1 MARFKMLRGK
11 KVDLPTI
18 LTDGYTYFCTDTGEI
33 FIDFLD
39 EQGEVA
45 RKQVSAETEEL
56 KLKLKLKDTVVDTIE
71 DRNSLVTE
79 KGAYEG
85 IQVYVKDDKTTYIL
99 KEFGNNESW
108 EPLGSSS
115 DENGNIVSGDRESN
129 KINEAGILNS
139 LEGRNNSIG
148 ISMIPSIKG
157 SIYETNTII
166 VNEYNGLYIS
176 PIRFDD
182 FVYYTKIVN
191 NNGVY
196 TYTVYQA
203 SPKIITDNK
212 GNYQN
217 DSDDINYDNI
227 VKIEFYNGDILFEF
241 EFTDTEKYDFIISN
255 GESFCFSKG
264 EIILMP
270 DTAMFTGMVDGV
282 NFSYANGYQN
292 TALSSSVHITGD
304 SNIVGARAYQIL
316 ESNKSE
322 STYTLDSVIGLQTG
336 DIYSIRLSA
345 NYDNWGKITDIY
357 PETNTVKVDTFI
369 DKAVTASSSF
379 RIASKPWLGTTNWA
393 SYARSSG
400 VLNRVHGDAASADGR
415 SNIITGRYGR
425 ASGYLNKTGYAG
437 HVQNRSNT
445 ALGIDASGSGRD
457 TVADGERS
465 FTMGYGT
472 VAKAKDQLARG
483 KYNIPDNGQNY
494 ADIVGNGKDDNN
506 RSNAYTLDWNGNG
519 WFAGSITTEGIITT
533 SDIELPY
540 LKEIIIKGNTVINE
554 ELKESSGSIIQTI
567 NIDNS
572 TVIDLSDKNIEL
584 SSTLKYNDQLIVND
598 KKISVI
604 KNIRK
609 LTIDSR
615 FGKYWKQATAKSS
628 SGGRT
633 FSKRFYIDINF
644 AVDNEGNTLLTPE
657 ELEIFNKGE
666 MVFFTDSGYSSHFS
680 TYITKQPYTHDRF
693 YLEQSSSEYI
703 RLHIFDTNATNILVS
718 ANDES
723 IYHEIGSIEIPEGE
737 YDIRTESIDF
747 YFGIVSPKTIDIRD
761 VNTKEW
767 NNIIN
772 QYNYG
777 LDINAIVNLEFSNG
791 ISNTI
796 LNANVTLEYLTNK
809 LAKIENYIRENQ
821 NNNIID
827 IDNDNNCTFPANV
840 EAKGDIIANDIK
852 LPYLI
857 KEITVDGETTI
868 DRTLK
873 KSSGSIIQNIK
884 VDDIDVFNLS
894 DKNIELSATKKYH
907 DNLVIVNG
915 KISVIKNIRKL
926 TIDSRFGKYWKQATA
941 KSSSGGRTFSKRF
954 YIDINFAVDNE
965 GNTLLTPEE
974 LEIFNKG
981 EMVFF
986 TDSGYSSHFSTYIT
1000 KQPYTH
1006 DRFYLE
1012 QSSSE
1017 YIRLHIFDTN
1027 ATNILVSANDESI
1040 YHEIGSI
1047 EIPEGEYDIR
1057 TESIDFYFGI
1067 VSPKT
1072 IDIETLYSEEW
1083 KNLMNLYNYDSVVS
1097 ANAIS
1102 DFNDE
1107 VSEISLNTNVI
1118 LDNFIDMI
1126 ADLKT
1131 KNYTIDSEM
1140 SNDSTNS
1147 VQNKV
1152 VKRYIDDAI
1161 NASGKSTV
1169 IDDAMSENS
1178 TNPVQNKVV
1187 KKYIDDSVSNI
1198 EISVDTEMSDESTNA
1213 VQNKVIKKYID
1224 DLYGSSNNSS
1234 NNSSNGGFKLVN
1246 LVSDIPEKATSGD
1259 SIVVTS
1265 DDSNK
1270 NGLYLY
1276 INSTWN
1282 KIAMEATTLIAGD
1295 IISGGNA

>member
-1 MARFKMLRGK
+1 MSFIAKNPISAVEITSLPPVPIKGTRGIFAK
-11 KVDLPTI
+11 KDGWYDIDSSDNINKIATIKDINELLADKVD
-18 LTDGYTYFCTDTGEI
+18 
-33 FIDFLD
+33 
-39 EQGEVA
+39 A
-45 RKQVSAETEEL
+45 NNN
-56 KLKLKLKDTVVDTIE
+56 TV
-71 DRNSLVTE
+71 
-79 KGAYEG
+79 G
-85 IQVYVKDDKTTYIL
+85 
-99 KEFGNNESW
+99 
-108 EPLGSSS
+108 
-115 DENGNIVSGDRESN
+115 GDQESN
-129 KINEAGILNS
+129 KINESGILNS
-139 LEGRNNSIG
+139 LEGKNNSIG

-182 FVYYTKIVN
+182 FVYYNKIVN

-255 GESFCFSKG
+255 GESFSFSKG
-264 EIILMP
+264 EIILAP

-379 RIASKPWLGTTNWA
+379 RIVSKPWLGTTNWA

-400 VLNRVHGDAASADGR
+400 VSNRVHGDAASADGR

-465 FTMGYGT
+465 FTMGHGT

-519 WFAGSITTEGIITT
+519 WFAGSITTEDIITAK
-533 SDIELPY
+533 DIKLPY
-540 LKEIIIKGNTVINE
+540 LIKEIAVYGETTIDRT
-554 ELKESSGSIIQTI
+554 LKKSSGSIIQ
-567 NIDNS
+567 NIKVDD
-572 TVIDLSDKNIEL
+572 IDVFNLSDKNIEL
-584 SSTLKYNDQLIVND
+584 SATLKYNDQLIVND

-644 AVDNEGNTLLTPE
+644 AVDSEGNTLLTPE

-680 TYITKQPYTHDRF
+680 RYITKQPYTHDRF
-693 YLEQSSSEYI
+693 YLDQSSSEYI

-718 ANDES
+718 ADDES

-767 NNIIN
+767 
-772 QYNYG
+772 
-777 LDINAIVNLEFSNG
+777 
-791 ISNTI
+791 
-796 LNANVTLEYLTNK
+796 
-809 LAKIENYIRENQ
+809 
-821 NNNIID
+821 
-827 IDNDNNCTFPANV
+827 
-840 EAKGDIIANDIK
+840 
-852 LPYLI
+852 
-857 KEITVDGETTI
+857 
-868 DRTLK
+868 
-873 KSSGSIIQNIK
+873 
-884 VDDIDVFNLS
+884 
-894 DKNIELSATKKYH
+894 
-907 DNLVIVNG
+907 
-915 KISVIKNIRKL
+915 
-926 TIDSRFGKYWKQATA
+926 
-941 KSSSGGRTFSKRF
+941 
-954 YIDINFAVDNE
+954 
-965 GNTLLTPEE
+965 
-974 LEIFNKG
+974 
-981 EMVFF
+981 
-986 TDSGYSSHFSTYIT
+986 
-1000 KQPYTH
+1000 
-1006 DRFYLE
+1006 
-1012 QSSSE
+1012 
-1017 YIRLHIFDTN
+1017 
-1027 ATNILVSANDESI
+1027 
-1040 YHEIGSI
+1040 
-1047 EIPEGEYDIR
+1047 
-1057 TESIDFYFGI
+1057 
-1067 VSPKT
+1067 
-1072 IDIETLYSEEW
+1072 

-1118 LDNFIDMI
+1118 LDNFVDMI

-1131 KNYTIDSEM
+1131 KNYTTDSEISSESINRIANYVNKLNKNKVDKVDGKGLS
-1140 SNDSTNS
+1140 SNDFTDEYKKQLDDGIN
-1147 VQNKV
+1147 
-1152 VKRYIDDAI
+1152 IDVDT
-1161 NASGKSTV
+1161 KL
-1169 IDDAMSENS
+1169 SETS
-1178 TNPVQNKVV
+1178 ENPVQNKVITSALSYKIKRINYHVPLGIWQQEPGMFDFCMTRLPDGRIGFEQQDSMIVFYISQGNLV
-1187 KKYIDDSVSNI
+1187 KGTKNTLILTQSTMNENTVGVQTIFDSNTNLLWQRMNLDSTKEWTEWEVISVSQTDLDKAIGDVETSLENI
-1198 EISVDTEMSDESTNA
+1198 IA
-1213 VQNKVIKKYID
+1213 KYG
-1224 DLYGSSNNSS
+1224 L
-1234 NNSSNGGFKLVN
+1234 GGDGV
-1246 LVSDIPEKATSGD
+1246 
-1259 SIVVTS
+1259 
-1265 DDSNK
+1265 
-1270 NGLYLY
+1270 
-1276 INSTWN
+1276 
-1282 KIAMEATTLIAGD
+1282 
-1295 IISGGNA
+1295 

>member
-1 MARFKMLRGK
+1 MSFIAKNPISAVEITSLPPVPIKGTRGIFAK
-11 KVDLPTI
+11 KDGWYDIDSSDNINKIATIKDINELLADKVDEEEGKGLSTNDF
-18 LTDGYTYFCTDTGEI
+18 TDEYKKQ
-33 FIDFLD
+33 LD
-39 EQGEVA
+39 DGININ
-45 RKQVSAETEEL
+45 
-56 KLKLKLKDTVVDTIE
+56 VDTELSETSENPVQNKVI
-71 DRNSLVTE
+71 
-79 KGAYEG
+79 K
-85 IQVYVKDDKTTYIL
+85 KYI
-99 KEFGNNESW
+99 
-108 EPLGSSS
+108 
-115 DENGNIVSGDRESN
+115 DENTAIKVDANNNTVGGDQESN
-129 KINEAGILNS
+129 KINESGILNS
-139 LEGRNNSIG
+139 LEGKNNSIG

-182 FVYYTKIVN
+182 FVYYNKIVN

-255 GESFCFSKG
+255 GESFSFSKG
-264 EIILMP
+264 EIILAP

-379 RIASKPWLGTTNWA
+379 RIVSKPWLGTTNWA

-400 VLNRVHGDAASADGR
+400 VSNRVHGDAASADGR

-465 FTMGYGT
+465 FTMGHGT

-519 WFAGSITTEGIITT
+519 WFAGSITTE
-533 SDIELPY
+533 
-540 LKEIIIKGNTVINE
+540 
-554 ELKESSGSIIQTI
+554 
-567 NIDNS
+567 
-572 TVIDLSDKNIEL
+572 
-584 SSTLKYNDQLIVND
+584 
-598 KKISVI
+598 
-604 KNIRK
+604 
-609 LTIDSR
+609 
-615 FGKYWKQATAKSS
+615 
-628 SGGRT
+628 
-633 FSKRFYIDINF
+633 
-644 AVDNEGNTLLTPE
+644 
-657 ELEIFNKGE
+657 
-666 MVFFTDSGYSSHFS
+666 
-680 TYITKQPYTHDRF
+680 
-693 YLEQSSSEYI
+693 
-703 RLHIFDTNATNILVS
+703 
-718 ANDES
+718 
-723 IYHEIGSIEIPEGE
+723 
-737 YDIRTESIDF
+737 
-747 YFGIVSPKTIDIRD
+747 
-761 VNTKEW
+761 
-767 NNIIN
+767 
-772 QYNYG
+772 
-777 LDINAIVNLEFSNG
+777 
-791 ISNTI
+791 
-796 LNANVTLEYLTNK
+796 
-809 LAKIENYIRENQ
+809 
-821 NNNIID
+821 
-827 IDNDNNCTFPANV
+827 
-840 EAKGDIIANDIK
+840 GDIIANDIK

-954 YIDINFAVDNE
+954 YIDINSLIDSE

-1012 QSSSE
+1012 QSSSK

-1027 ATNILVSANDESI
+1027 ATNILVSANNESI

-1072 IDIETLYSEEW
+1072 IDIRDVNTKEW

-1118 LDNFIDMI
+1118 LDNFVDMI

-1131 KNYTIDSEM
+1131 KNYTTDSEM
-1140 SNDSTNS
+1140 SD
-1147 VQNKV
+1147 V
-1152 VKRYIDDAI
+1152 
-1161 NASGKSTV
+1161 
-1169 IDDAMSENS
+1169 S
-1178 TNPVQNKVV
+1178 TNPVQNKVIKEYV
-1187 KKYIDDSVSNI
+1187 DNAVQDV
-1198 EISVDTEMSDESTNA
+1198 EILLDTEMSNTSENP
-1213 VQNKVIKKYID
+1213 VQNKVVTKALGEKVDKEDGKGLSTNDFTD
-1224 DLYGSSNNSS
+1224 DLKTRLENNTLSQTD
-1234 NNSSNGGFKLVN
+1234 L
-1246 LVSDIPEKATSGD
+1246 DKA
-1259 SIVVTS
+1259 I
-1265 DDSNK
+1265 
-1270 NGLYLY
+1270 
-1276 INSTWN
+1276 
-1282 KIAMEATTLIAGD
+1282 GD
-1295 IISGGNA
+1295 IETSLENIIAKYGLGGDGV